1 MRVRRAPRAKTGT
14 TTQDR
19 KAGMTDTQVLL
30 GKIAAL
36 RQRLEQAQGL
46 ACDADSAATALA
58 GETRDD
64 AGRVWRLERQAASG
78 EEVAALID
86 GSLRQLSEAI
96 APADVAGRLPRQ
108 LTARARRVLE
118 SAHQLLGQLRG
129 L

>member
-46 ACDADSAATALA
+46 ARDADSAATALA

-64 AGRVWRLERQAASG
+64 AGRIWRLERGAASG
-78 EEVAALID
+78 ERVAALLD
-86 GSLRQLSEAI
+86 GSLRQLSEAMGPS
-96 APADVAGRLPRQ
+96 AAEDRMPHQ
-108 LTARARRVLE
+108 LTARARRLLE
-118 SAHQLLGQLRG
+118 RAQELLGQ
-129 L
+129 